1 MKKNII
7 KWGLAI
13 LIGVAS
19 VSCIKNEPLD
29 IAGSYTD
36 KLTKEAKEKEAKEK
50 EAQTKA
56 DEENNKAWEAYYKM
70 LREYK
75 QKAWKGE
82 KPFTYFFYS
91 GWAAVEGI
99 DKSWLQALPDTLTAV
114 SIWGGYAKEPQELTE
129 NQIYDLEM
137 FHHKGGTV
145 FTCYQVSNV
154 GLGLP
159 GGLHLFE
166 QKYGREKTAEKETE
180 RAKIY
185 ARDLARHI
193 IALNFDG
200 FDIDWEPTVGNHGRS
215 GYAEFAS
222 TSDKPRN
229 GYHANMITF
238 IKELGKYFGTKYSG
252 EERKQ
257 HLRNLFDENFDGY
270 HPQEKDFINKYKP
283 YFEKHNSENKKFY
296 LIFDGEFFTMTEEM
310 DSYFDKYIMQDYGR
324 TDNIEKYLREQNAGN
339 EYPSYYPPITKASST
354 AEFEQG
360 SYRDIIKKAKVYKT
374 KNGGISAYKGEL
386 DMATNID
393 DVDFAN
399 YMRENNIQGRKY
411 QRFAWFR
418 EAIRITDPRSSDDY
432 KDFKEQLIIRLPK
445 K

>member
-1 MKKNII
+1 M
-7 KWGLAI
+7 
-13 LIGVAS
+13 
-19 VSCIKNEPLD
+19 
-29 IAGSYTD
+29 
-36 KLTKEAKEKEAKEK
+36 
-50 EAQTKA
+50 
-56 DEENNKAWEAYYKM
+56 
-70 LREYK
+70 
-75 QKAWKGE
+75 
-82 KPFTYFFYS
+82 
-91 GWAAVEGI
+91 
-99 DKSWLQALPDTLTAV
+99 
-114 SIWGGYAKEPQELTE
+114 GY
-129 NQIYDLEM
+129 I
-137 FHHKGGTV
+137 F
-145 FTCYQVSNV
+145 
-154 GLGLP
+154 
-159 GGLHLFE
+159 FE

-339 EYPSYYPPITKASST
+339 EDPSYYPPITKASST

-399 YMRENNIQGRKY
+399 YMRENNIRGRKY

>member
-91 GWAAVEGI
+91 GWATVEGI

-159 GGLHLFE
+159 GGLHLF
-166 QKYGREKTAEKETE
+166 
-180 RAKIY
+180 
-185 ARDLARHI
+185 
-193 IALNFDG
+193 
-200 FDIDWEPTVGNHGRS
+200 
-215 GYAEFAS
+215 
-222 TSDKPRN
+222 
-229 GYHANMITF
+229 
-238 IKELGKYFGTKYSG
+238 
-252 EERKQ
+252 
-257 HLRNLFDENFDGY
+257 
-270 HPQEKDFINKYKP
+270 
-283 YFEKHNSENKKFY
+283 
-296 LIFDGEFFTMTEEM
+296 
-310 DSYFDKYIMQDYGR
+310 
-324 TDNIEKYLREQNAGN
+324 
-339 EYPSYYPPITKASST
+339 
-354 AEFEQG
+354 
-360 SYRDIIKKAKVYKT
+360 
-374 KNGGISAYKGEL
+374 
-386 DMATNID
+386 
-393 DVDFAN
+393 
-399 YMRENNIQGRKY
+399 
-411 QRFAWFR
+411 
-418 EAIRITDPRSSDDY
+418 
-432 KDFKEQLIIRLPK
+432 
-445 K
+445 